1 MSQTTAQLISN
12 LVQALSFTATSSAPA
27 NGVFLSAANTL
38 AFATNSAQKLTI
50 NADGELG
57 IGIASPTEALHI
69 QGSAANTTNL
79 LLKNTGNNI
88 IYLTGDTVKTDA
100 SSSILQLR
108 AFWNGNS
115 VAGIRFITGTDTTN
129 KDDGAISFFV
139 RESGQALTEAMRLR
153 TSGNLGI
160 GKASP
165 SNRLHVYHATTDL
178 LALLESGDSRAAIGF
193 EDNSTTTVPR
203 IGGIADAL
211 YFFTGGTEKIRLTST
226 GNLGIGTTS
235 PNFLLDVETD
245 GSTEPTIRVH
255 NTGTAASN
263 DVRIRLQTAGTG
275 ATSQNAR
282 LEFGNADD
290 TDNGLIRYYTG
301 SGERYFA
308 FSTNASEKM
317 RLDTNGNLLLG
328 TTTADAKLYV
338 NGGTV
343 LIKGNAAQT
352 KLHLYHNSSGETAV
366 TGSSPGLLLTAG
378 SMNATNKYTP
388 AIEFGSTDG
397 AFTTTNP
404 KVGALIVGRATET
417 YGADTDSAMAM
428 DFFTTGTNAGT
439 GDNLQVHAMTLDG
452 GQRLLIGRTASRS
465 TRIGGSNLDP
475 NIQIEGDVV
484 GSASICRWNEGTN
497 PSRFI
502 LQKGRGTGASPA
514 IVQDDDNLGQIVF
527 SGWDGDTFTNAAM
540 IRAQVA
546 GTPGDDDMPGRL
558 QFLTTADGDLTCAT
572 RMTITETGNVGIGT
586 AAPGRLLELEGGAP
600 IIRFDD
606 TGGGY
611 SEISANT
618 AILGLRA
625 DAGNTQS
632 SSYIDF
638 EVDGSEKARI
648 NASGMFMIGASTG
661 GDTNPIFIK
670 DQTSGKGI
678 KIQQTGNQFVSLI
691 ADCNRTGGGNALL
704 SIDGEW
710 NGTVV
715 SRIKLEAGS
724 STTNKD
730 DGRIS
735 LSTKAGGTDLEEI
748 VEINENGQFSIY
760 GTAASASLLRLY
772 PTNSQTTP
780 SIDIRSSCNTSCG
793 NILRFYDE
801 DTSIAGSKA
810 IGDIQFWSQ
819 DTGNEGIKA
828 AIQGAADSTA
838 PNGELRLQ
846 TDNNQTLSTAL
857 RLDYRGYAQFPL
869 MGESTGTNVILTSS
883 GYLQKESS
891 SRRYKKNI
899 KSIEDS
905 MADKMLKCRP
915 VWYQMNSEEDDALGH
930 YGFIAEE
937 VNEIDP
943 TFVVFENE
951 RDGIDENGNPVWKD
965 QPKEKWL
972 PESVKYTNFIP
983 LLLNL
988 VKRQDERIK
997 ALEAKI

>member
-38 AFATNSAQKLTI
+38 AFATNSTQKLTI

-79 LLKNTGNNI
+79 LLKNTGDNI
-88 IYLTGDTVKTDA
+88 IYLTGDTVKTGA
-100 SSSILQLR
+100 GSSIFQLR
-108 AFWNGNS
+108 GFWNGTN
-115 VAGIRFITGTDTTN
+115 VAGIRFLTGTDTTN
-129 KDDGAISFFV
+129 KDDGAISFHV
-139 RESGQALTEAMRLR
+139 RESGESLVEGMRLR

-165 SNRLHVYHATTDL
+165 TNRLHVYHPTTDL
-178 LALLESGDSRAAIGF
+178 IGLFESGDSRAAIGF
-193 EDNSTTTVPR
+193 EDDATTSVPR
-203 IGGIADAL
+203 VGGIANAL
-211 YFFTGGTEKIRLTST
+211 YFFTGSTERVRISST
-226 GNLGIGTTS
+226 GFFGIGTTS

-245 GSTEPTIRVH
+245 GSTEPCIRV
-255 NTGTAASN
+255 NNAGAAASA
-263 DVRIRLQTAGTG
+263 DARIRLQTGGTG

-282 LEFGNADD
+282 LEFGNVDD
-290 TDNGLIRYYTG
+290 TDNGLIRYFTG

-352 KLHLYHNSSGETAV
+352 KLHLYHNAAGETAI

-388 AIEFGSTDG
+388 AIAFGSTDG

-417 YGADTDSAMAM
+417 YGADTDGAMAI
-428 DFFTTGTNAGT
+428 DFFTTNTNPGT

-452 GQRLLIGRTASRS
+452 SQRLLIGRTSSRS
-465 TRIGGSNLDP
+465 TRIGTSGIGPSL
-475 NIQIEGDVV
+475 QIEGDTVA
-484 GSASICRWNEGTN
+484 SASICRWNDGAN

-527 SGWDGDTFTNAAM
+527 SGWDGDTFTNGAI
-540 IRAQVA
+540 IRTQVD

-558 QFLTTADGDLTCAT
+558 QFLTTDNGASASTT
-572 RMTITETGNVGIGT
+572 KMTISANGNVGIGT
-586 AAPGRLLELEGGAP
+586 AVPARLLEIEGTAP
-600 IIRFDD
+600 IIRLDD

-625 DAGNTQS
+625 DVGNTQS
-632 SSYIDF
+632 SSYINF
-638 EVDGSEKARI
+638 QIDGAEKARL
-648 NASGMFMIGASTG
+648 NAAGMLLIGATSG

-670 DQTSGKGI
+670 DQPTGKGL
-678 KIQQTGNQFVSLI
+678 KMQQTGNHSVNLI
-691 ADCNRTGGGNALL
+691 ADCNRTGSGNTIL

-710 NGTVV
+710 DGTVV
-715 SRIKLEAGS
+715 SRIKLEAGG
-724 STTNKD
+724 STSDKD

-735 LSTKAGGTDLEEI
+735 LSTKANGTALEEI
-748 VEINENGQFSIY
+748 VEINESGQVSIH
-760 GTAASASLLRLY
+760 GTAAEASLLRLY
-772 PTNSQTTP
+772 PTNAQTTP
-780 SIDIRSSCNTSCG
+780 SIDIRSNCNTACG
-793 NILRFYDE
+793 NIIRFYDE
-801 DTSIAGSKA
+801 DTSVAGSKA
-810 IGDIQFWSQ
+810 LGDIQFWSQ
-819 DTGNEGIKA
+819 DSGNAGIKA
-828 AIQGAADSTA
+828 AIQGAADSST

-857 RLDYRGYAQFPL
+857 RLDYRGFAQFPL
-869 MGESTGTNVILTSS
+869 MGESTGTNVILTSG

-905 MADKMLKCRP
+905 MADKMLECRP

-997 ALEAKI
+997 VLEAKV